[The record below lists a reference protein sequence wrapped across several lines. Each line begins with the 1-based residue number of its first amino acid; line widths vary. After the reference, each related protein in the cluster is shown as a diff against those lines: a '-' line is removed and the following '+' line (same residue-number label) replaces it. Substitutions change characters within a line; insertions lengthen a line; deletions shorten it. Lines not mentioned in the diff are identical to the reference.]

1 MAKRTQRQLGF
12 ARRMRR
18 SPTWAELRLWQAL
31 RRKSLGVRFRRQ
43 EPIGPFIADFV
54 CLDRKVIVEA
64 DGDTHSYDDH
74 GYSERRD
81 RWFESRGF
89 TVLHFDDDYVY
100 RYLPDAMETIKAAL
114 DERA

>member
-1 MAKRTQRQLGF
+1 MAKRTDRQLRF

-54 CLDRKVIVEA
+54 CLDRKVIVET
-64 DGDTHSYDDH
+64 DGDTHSSDDH
-74 GYSERRD
+74 GYTDRRD
-81 RWFESRGF
+81 LWFESRGF
-89 TVLHFDDDYVY
+89 AVLHFDDDYVY
-100 RYLPDAMETIKAAL
+100 KYLPEAMETIKRTL